1 MSWGYKGAD
10 ANANSVEYPD
20 LGLRMTKTASA
31 PKIGAIERA
40 LLKISDGAFCAFYL
54 VLIGFATLPAM
65 SLLLGDAGSG
75 WTVVP
80 FLLSILLL
88 LRIVP
93 AVVRKLVP
101 FSGAARDAWAVRR
114 RAAKRYDSY
123 QWGKLLW
130 IGGGLAIYIA
140 ASGQFSPSRIVVC
153 ATCLLAGAAGMA
165 RWRAV
170 STDEK
175 PALPAQKAQSAA

>member
-1 MSWGYKGAD
+1 
-10 ANANSVEYPD
+10 
-20 LGLRMTKTASA
+20 MTKTAGA
-31 PKIGAIERA
+31 PEIGAIERV
-40 LLKISDGAFCAFYL
+40 LLKISDGAFGAFYL

-75 WTVVP
+75 WIVAG
-80 FLLSILLL
+80 FLLSVLLL

-101 FSGAARDAWAVRR
+101 FSGATREAWAVRR

-130 IGGGLAIYIA
+130 IGVGLAIYIT

-153 ATCLLAGAAGMA
+153 STCLLAGTAGMV

-170 STDEK
+170 SANGK
-175 PALPAQKAQSAA
+175 PALPAGKAQSVAMR